1 MCARARASR
10 AHEFPRGI
18 YVESGVLLD
27 AAAPEGGPPLAFS
40 VENGC
45 LTPSLKLRRRALL
58 ARLPPAGRCL
68 LRAPILARLAPGSP
82 PPPPRGCAVCRGI
95 FNELCAE
102 PHALAR
108 AWKTRGRT
116 LTWLGTRVV
125 E

>member
-1 MCARARASR
+1 MLLLTDLVVQLLGAHPLGRARGLE

-58 ARLPPAGRCL
+58 ARYRQQVDAFYE
-68 LRAPILARLAPGSP
+68 RLS
-82 PPPPRGCAVCRGI
+82 
-95 FNELCAE
+95 
-102 PHALAR
+102 
-108 AWKTRGRT
+108 
-116 LTWLGTRVV
+116 
-125 E
+125 

>member
-1 MCARARASR
+1 VPAGASLRDACAHASVQTHIQQDILECARARGLE

-58 ARLPPAGRCL
+58 ARYRQQVDAFYE
-68 LRAPILARLAPGSP
+68 RLS
-82 PPPPRGCAVCRGI
+82 
-95 FNELCAE
+95 
-102 PHALAR
+102 
-108 AWKTRGRT
+108 
-116 LTWLGTRVV
+116 
-125 E
+125 